1 MPQIQRKESLNGPSN
16 RLVRYSTIKDWPE
29 DERPREKL
37 IKHGASSLSESELLA
52 ILINIGMKN
61 FSAVDVAKQLLYDY
75 KSLKN
80 IGSLSVAD
88 LRQKKNKGIGTAKAV
103 TIVAAFE
110 LARRIS
116 SSGTE
121 NDEPIRSPE
130 DVKNRFG
137 SQLRDLKQE
146 VFMVL
151 SLSSSNRIIRDRI
164 ITRGLLNSSLTH
176 PREVFREAILE
187 NAASVILLH
196 NHPSGNLEPSREDSA
211 ITKQI
216 VEAGKIIGIPV
227 HDHIIIAGHGFTSM
241 MERGLM

>member
-1 MPQIQRKESLNGPSN
+1 MPRTQRNKPIDDSN
-16 RLVRYSTIKDWPE
+16 LRLIRYSAIKEWPE

-52 ILINIGMKN
+52 ILINIGMEN

-75 KSLKN
+75 RSLKN

-130 DVKNRFG
+130 DVKNRYG

-146 VFMVL
+146 VFMVI
-151 SLSSSNRIIRDRI
+151 SLSSSNKVIRDRI

-196 NHPSGNLEPSREDSA
+196 NHPSGNLEPSREDIA

-216 VEAGKIIGIPV
+216 VEAGKIIGISV
-227 HDHIIIAGHGFTSM
+227 HDHIIISGNGHTSM